1 NKLIMNN
8 SDNVNSILEIPPRS
22 INKLKTAKYSTN
34 IDSKL
39 QKCLI
44 ESFVSAFHSYVD
56 WVKSG
61 SSDE

>member
-1 NKLIMNN
+1 MNN
-8 SDNVNSILEIPPRS
+8 PHNVNSILGIPSRS
-22 INKLKTAKYSTN
+22 INKRKTAKYSTN
-34 IDSKL
+34 IDSIS

-44 ESFVSAFHSYVD
+44 ESFVSAFNSYMD